1 MSRIGK
7 APVEIP
13 DKVNV
18 EIDGSLVKASGPLG
32 KLEIMLQ
39 PVIEVVKEDNKLL
52 VKRINEER
60 KTRSLHLHG
69 LSRTLVNNIVVG
81 VSKGFEKKLEIQG
94 VGYKA
99 ILDGKNLNLA
109 LGYSHPVKI
118 EPPEGIE
125 IKVEGNNRIT
135 VFGADKQLVGDIAAL
150 IRSKRPPEVYK
161 GKGIRYQGEYIRK
174 KAGKAGK

>member
-13 DKVNV
+13 DKVDV
-18 EIDGSLVKASGPLG
+18 EIDGNLIKASGPLG
-32 KLEIMLQ
+32 KLEVKLQ

-52 VKRINEER
+52 VKRVNEER
-60 KTRSLHLHG
+60 KTRALHG

-81 VSKGFEKKLEIQG
+81 VSKGFEKRLEIQG

-99 ILDGKNLNLA
+99 VLEGKNLNLA

-125 IKVEGNNRIT
+125 IKVEGNNKIT
-135 VFGADKQLVGDIAAL
+135 ILGADKQLVGDIAAL

-161 GKGIRYQGEYIRK
+161 GKGIRYQGEYVRK

>member
-1 MSRIGK
+1 MSRIGV

-18 EIDGSLVKASGPLG
+18 EINENLIKASGPLG
-32 KLEIMLQ
+32 QLEIKLQ
-39 PVIEVVKEDNKLL
+39 SVIKVEKEDNKLV
-52 VKRINEER
+52 VKKLNDER
-60 KTRSLHLHG
+60 KTRALHG

-81 VSKGFEKKLEIQG
+81 VSKGFEKRLEIQG

-99 ILDGKNLNLA
+99 ALEGKNLNLS

-118 EPPEGIE
+118 EPPEGID
-125 IKVEGNNRIT
+125 IKVEGNNKII
-135 VFGADKQLVGDIAAL
+135 VSGADKQLVGDIAAL

-161 GKGIRYQGEYIRK
+161 GKGIRYQGEYVRK

>member
-7 APVEIP
+7 TPVEIP

-18 EIDGSLVKASGPLG
+18 ELDGNVVKVTGSKGTLSVT
-32 KLEIMLQ
+32 LQ
-39 PVIEVVKEDNKLL
+39 PSIKIEKQDNKLIL
-52 VKRINEER
+52 TKRDDDR
-60 KTRSLHLHG
+60 KTRALYG

-81 VSKGFEKKLEIQG
+81 VSKGFEKELEIQG

-99 ILDGKNLNLA
+99 ALEGKVLNLA

-118 EPPEGIE
+118 TPPEGIE
-125 IKVEGNNRIT
+125 IKVEGNNKIT
-135 VFGADKQLVGDIAAL
+135 VLGADKQLVGDIAAE

-161 GKGIRYQGEYIRK
+161 GKGIRYKGEYVRK
-174 KAGKAGK
+174 KAGKAGKK

>member
-1 MSRIGK
+1 MSRIGV

-18 EIDGSLVKASGPLG
+18 EIQDDLIKASGPLG
-32 KLEIMLQ
+32 QLEVRLQ
-39 PVIEVVKEDNKLL
+39 SVIKVEKEDNKLI
-52 VKRINEER
+52 VKKVNDER
-60 KTRSLHLHG
+60 KTRALHG
-69 LSRTLVNNIVVG
+69 LSRTLVNNIVTG
-81 VSKGFEKKLEIQG
+81 VSKGFEKRLEILG

-99 ILDGKNLNLA
+99 ALEGKNLNLA

-118 EPPEGIE
+118 EPPQGIE
-125 IKVEGNNRIT
+125 IKVEGNNKI
-135 VFGADKQLVGDIAAL
+135 VVSGADKQLVGDIAAL

-161 GKGIRYQGEYIRK
+161 GKGIRYEGEYVRK